1 MTRFASTFLLALLA
15 CFGPLGGGHR
25 LTAQPA
31 AQTTRPSDAQGLP
44 LPPAPGSGSAT
55 TGAATAAGA
64 GGLTIPAPRGLV
76 NDFANVIPATRAAR
90 IEALAQAVR
99 DRSGGEIAVVTLPDI
114 GDRDVGDVALEI
126 GRQWKVGKAAQIG
139 DRTRNAGV
147 VILVV
152 PRQTSSTGHGHVS
165 IETGQGTEGFLTDA
179 EAGDIRREATP
190 LLAQGDYAGGIEL
203 MTQRV
208 AEHYAQAFGFNL
220 DSLGVPLSTTPGASP
235 YARVPRQSG
244 GGGIN
249 PVVLLVIFF
258 VVVSLLSRMGGGGR
272 RGCGGC
278 IPIFLP
284 FGGGGGGGWG
294 GGGWGGGGS
303 WGGGGG
309 DGGGFGGFGGGGG
322 FSGGGS
328 SGDF

>member
-1 MTRFASTFLLALLA
+1 MTRFASTLLLALLA
-15 CFGPLGGGHR
+15 LVGQFGGAGRLPAQGAAAGGG
-25 LTAQPA
+25 TAGSPVPA
-31 AQTTRPSDAQGLP
+31 
-44 LPPAPGSGSAT
+44 
-55 TGAATAAGA
+55 TGP
-64 GGLTIPAPRGLV
+64 LTIPAPQGLV
-76 NDFANVIPATRAAR
+76 NDFAHVIAADRAAR

-99 DRSGGEIAVVTLPDI
+99 GRSGGEIAVVTLPDI
-114 GDRDVGDVALEI
+114 GDRDPGDVALQI
-126 GRQWKVGKAAQIG
+126 GRQWKVGAAAKIG
-139 DRTRNAGV
+139 DRTRNAGT

-152 PRQTSSTGHGHVS
+152 PRQTSSTGRGRVS
-165 IETGQGTEGFLTDA
+165 IQTGQGTEAFVTDA

-190 LLAQGDYAGGIEL
+190 LLQQGDYGAAVEL

-208 AEHYAQAFGFNL
+208 AEHYAREFGFDL
-220 DSLGVPLSTTPGASP
+220 DSLGVALPDATGPPT
-235 YARVPRQSG
+235 YERVPRRTSGG

-258 VVVSLLSRMGGGGR
+258 VVVSLLSSMGGRGR

-284 FGGGGGGGWG
+284 FGGGGGFGGGSWG

-303 WGGGGG
+303 WGGGG
-309 DGGGFGGFGGGGG
+309 GGGFGGFGGGGG

>member
-1 MTRFASTFLLALLA
+1 MTRLASTLLLALLA
-15 CFGPLGGGHR
+15 LIGQFGALPVRAQATAVGGAAGGPTVGGPASSPPATSRLATSVPATGPL
-25 LTAQPA
+25 A
-31 AQTTRPSDAQGLP
+31 
-44 LPPAPGSGSAT
+44 
-55 TGAATAAGA
+55 
-64 GGLTIPAPRGLV
+64 IPEPRGLV
-76 NDFANVIPATRAAR
+76 NDFAGVIPGDRAAR

-114 GDRDVGDVALEI
+114 GDRDPGDVALQI

-139 DRTRNAGV
+139 DGTRNAGT

-152 PRQTSSTGHGHVS
+152 PRQTSSTGRGRVS
-165 IETGQGTEGFLTDA
+165 IETGQGTEAFITDA

-208 AEHYAQAFGFNL
+208 AEHYAREFGFSL
-220 DSLGVPLSTTPGASP
+220 DSLGVELPAATGPPT
-235 YARVPRQSG
+235 YERVPRRSGG

-249 PVVLLVIFF
+249 PVLLLVIFF
-258 VVVSLLSRMGGGGR
+258 VVVSLLSRLGGGGR

-278 IPIFLP
+278 IPIFIP
-284 FGGGGGGGWG
+284 FGGGRGGWG

>member
-1 MTRFASTFLLALLA
+1 MTRFASTLLLALLA
-15 CFGPLGGGHR
+15 FFGQVGVPVRLPAQGTTPGGAPLGS
-25 LTAQPA
+25 AVPA
-31 AQTTRPSDAQGLP
+31 
-44 LPPAPGSGSAT
+44 
-55 TGAATAAGA
+55 TGP
-64 GGLTIPAPRGLV
+64 LTIPAPRGLV
-76 NDFANVIPATRAAR
+76 SDFANVMPADQAAR
-90 IEALAQAVR
+90 VEALAQAVR

-114 GDRDVGDVALEI
+114 GDRDPGDVALQI
-126 GRQWKVGKAAQIG
+126 GRQWKVGSAAKIG
-139 DRTRNAGV
+139 DRTRNAGT

-152 PRQTSSTGHGHVS
+152 PRQTSSTGRGRIS
-165 IETGQGTEGFLTDA
+165 IQTGQGTEAFVTDA

-190 LLAQGDYAGGIEL
+190 LLQQGDYGRGIEL

-208 AEHYAQAFGFNL
+208 AEHYAREFGFSL
-220 DSLGVPLSTTPGASP
+220 DSLGVDLPAATGPPT
-235 YARVPRQSG
+235 YERVPRRVSG

-249 PVVLLVIFF
+249 PILLLIIFF
-258 VVVSLLSRMGGGGR
+258 VVVSVLSSMGGRGR

-284 FGGGGGGGWG
+284 FGGGGGGGSWG

-309 DGGGFGGFGGGGG
+309 GGGFGGFGGGGG

>member
-1 MTRFASTFLLALLA
+1 MNQFASTLLLVLLA
-15 CFGPLGGGHR
+15 FVGQLGVSARGSGQ
-25 LTAQPA
+25 LPASPA
-31 AQTTRPSDAQGLP
+31 AQGPATG
-44 LPPAPGSGSAT
+44 APGTSAVPRSGP
-55 TGAATAAGA
+55 
-64 GGLTIPAPRGLV
+64 LTIPAPRGLV
-76 NDFANVIPATRAAR
+76 NDFANVIPADRAAR
-90 IEALAQAVR
+90 IEAIAQAVR

-114 GDRDVGDVALEI
+114 GDRDPGDVALQI
-126 GRQWKVGKAAQIG
+126 GRDWKVGKAARIG
-139 DRTRNAGV
+139 DQTRNAGT

-152 PRQTSSTGHGHVS
+152 PTQTSSTGHGRVS
-165 IETGQGTEGFLTDA
+165 ITTGQGTEAFITDA
-179 EAGDIRREATP
+179 IAGDIRREATP
-190 LLAQGDYAGGIEL
+190 QLQQGDYGGGIQL

-208 AEHYAQAFGFNL
+208 AERYAQAFGFTL
-220 DSLGVPLSTTPGASP
+220 DSLGLDLPPINAPSR
-235 YARVPRQSG
+235 YERVPARAGG
-244 GGGIN
+244 GGGIS
-249 PVVLLVIFF
+249 PIVMIVIFF
-258 VVVSLLSRMGGGGR
+258 VVVSLLSRLGGGGR

-284 FGGGGGGGWG
+284 FGGGGGGWG